1 MYSKGRVM
9 LVSVA
14 HNISHSLYH
23 WPAAAVTALL
33 PVDFTLAV
41 LSPKPLSWVVI
52 LCFVVITVKM

>member
-1 MYSKGRVM
+1 M